1 MSLCCLRC
9 MMAVVVY
16 DYAGEMPTD
25 GGDYTKKT
33 DNWYCE
39 LCWKNV
45 DDGHLVGDK
54 HLRRLA
60 WHLQRRAQQPAPG
73 QDQPSQQLSVEVPG
87 PRQQMPVAAAA
98 AAASQ
103 PPGHGQLQPP
113 QQQLP
118 VIAEMPRPHQQLPV
132 AAAWQPTVEIPGPP
146 PGQPL
151 GGAEAEAPPPG
162 PPTVSNRMAGME
174 ARLTHVEE
182 LLMEIAARLR
192 EKNE

>member
-1 MSLCCLRC
+1 
-9 MMAVVVY
+9 MMAVVVK
-16 DYAGEMPTD
+16 DYAGPMPDD

-39 LCWKNV
+39 LCWKHV

-54 HLRRLA
+54 HLRRLD
-60 WHLQRRAQQPAPG
+60 WHLQRLAKQAARGQQ
-73 QDQPSQQLSVEVPG
+73 QPSQQLSIEVPG

-103 PPGHGQLQPP
+103 PPGYVQLQPP

-118 VIAEMPRPHQQLPV
+118 VIAEMPRLHQQLPV
-132 AAAWQPTVEIPGPP
+132 AAAWWPPVGMPGPP
-146 PGQPL
+146 PGQPPA
-151 GGAEAEAPPPG
+151 GAEAEAPPPG
-162 PPTVSNRMAGME
+162 PPTVSSRMAGME

-192 EKNE
+192 ERYQ